1 MSVAWRVVRCAEVG
15 QIRNDVFASRKTP
28 EISIT
33 YKVQAIGMNRE
44 FLIAYD
50 GKKIG
55 YKHLMDRACAV
66 MGQAVF
72 DAAIKAICEDFHAV
86 KSGNLS

>member
-1 MSVAWRVVRCAEVG
+1 
-15 QIRNDVFASRKTP
+15 
-28 EISIT
+28 
-33 YKVQAIGMNRE
+33 MNRE

-50 GKKIG
+50 GKKFG

-72 DAAIKAICEDFHAV
+72 DAAIEAICEDFYAV